1 MREVV
6 EITAREIVPAPLDV
20 LRNLGDTCRA
30 GPNERMES
38 MTQGALSLLARHS
51 APVGLLAEISA
62 GEFEAVYRGEGK
74 NEPETP
80 LQEIFPRA
88 DHLALFAVTLGEA
101 VSAKIAKL
109 FETRDFALASIL
121 DAAASEGA
129 EKAGDIVERRFLE
142 LIETHARATT
152 SMMTST
158 EPPTEASTESLT
170 SKASAEP
177 PTGASDEP
185 LTGTSTEL
193 PTGASTKLLRYSPG
207 YCGWHISGQKA
218 LFAALRPE
226 EIGISLR
233 ESFLMEPLKS
243 ISGVIVGG
251 PGRIHEFEPSYP
263 FCAECKSRSCR
274 ERIKHVLG
282 R

>member
-6 EITAREIVPAPLDV
+6 EITAREIVPAPLHV

-38 MTQGALSLLARHS
+38 MTQDALNLLARHS

-62 GEFEAVYRGEGK
+62 GEFEAVYGGEGK

-88 DHLALFAVTLGEA
+88 DHLALFVVTLGEA

-129 EKAGDIVERRFLE
+129 EKAGDVVERRLLE

-152 SMMTST
+152 SMKTST
-158 EPPTEASTESLT
+158 EPPTRE
-170 SKASAEP
+170 ASAE
-177 PTGASDEP
+177 A